1 MAVLAGNIRLTISS
15 QIQYRV
21 FFIPWVKKNNVTAI
35 TCLQSRDYCSSVP
48 VRYIR
53 RRSSK
58 IGKPESPLPIKG
70 SKKNEFRDYSDGMQ
84 RSFVS
89 DEEKSQNQDQML
101 KNTVLFD
108 DAEQDNELM
117 EEPEEVVKK
126 FSIHQGKDYEQ
137 DESCAVKTKQDA
149 ENFATKLLATRSFT
163 AVEVRKKLLG
173 KRYSPDTVEA
183 VINDFQR
190 RGFINDSLY
199 AEIYSRSR
207 WSTSSWGPRRIKQA
221 LLMKGVSE
229 VDVQKAIKLV
239 FEDGKSGDQQ
249 PSLGLSKLSMDNLFV
264 QASKQWLRGRD
275 VPKETRK
282 SRIVRWLQY
291 RGFNWGVVSTILKK
305 VSLSIGTLFWPKEK
319 LFPIGPTLHTAASA
333 TLKSSR

>member
-1 MAVLAGNIRLTISS
+1 MAVFAGNIRFTISS
-15 QIQYRV
+15 QLQCRV

-48 VRYIR
+48 VRYIP

-58 IGKPESPLPIKG
+58 IDKPESPLPIKG
-70 SKKNEFRDYSDGMQ
+70 SKKNEFRDYSDGIQ
-84 RSFVS
+84 RNFVS

-101 KNTVLFD
+101 KNIVLFD
-108 DAEQDNELM
+108 DAEQDYELM
-117 EEPEEVVKK
+117 EEPEEVVEK
-126 FSIHQGKDYEQ
+126 FSIHQGKDCEE
-137 DESCAVKTKQDA
+137 DVSCAFKTKQDA
-149 ENFATKLLATRSFT
+149 EKFAIKLLATRSFT
-163 AVEVRKKLLG
+163 AVEMTKKLQG
-173 KRYSPDTVEA
+173 KRFSPDTVEA

-199 AEIYSRSR
+199 AEIFSRSR

-221 LLMKGVSE
+221 LLMKGVRE
-229 VDVQKAIKLV
+229 VDAEKAVKLV
-239 FEDGKSGDQQ
+239 FEDGKSGDQH
-249 PSLGLSKLSMDNLFV
+249 SSVGLSKLSMDHLFV

-291 RGFNWGVVSTILKK
+291 RGFNWGVVSIILKK
-305 VSLSIGTLFWPKEK
+305 LESQYP
-319 LFPIGPTLHTAASA
+319 P
-333 TLKSSR
+333 